1 VLIVSIAWGTA
12 LFYLAARLGVDS
24 HLRLSLVDGAH
35 VYVGLVGGVFILG
48 KVARVRFRYRVSGVP
63 EVVPWQR
70 WVSWSLLILYSAIFV
85 SGVLALLPLHGQLY
99 EDILNFHLLSSVWAV
114 VPTTWH
120 VWHYR
125 RRAAPFL
132 TRLLPRGRTLRY
144 WAGLALAVLPAV
156 AVISY
161 PRSLSQL
168 PQVLGGSVWSQTALS
183 GSYLDRITM
192 GPGGSLLAA
201 GDALYISRDGTV
213 WTQIDMPAAA
223 APASGG
229 TPSPVHQHGAPT
241 GKNLALSL
249 AVSGNSIYVGANG
262 GLYRAD
268 TLTGMLADL
277 GFPGKNVSAII
288 IDPTD
293 SRSIWAAASSGLMH
307 SSDAGATWTA
317 FSSGLIKPD
326 AVSALAWIRGRLY
339 ASDTTGIYV
348 LDPIPNSWNRISTQ
362 PSVVDLTPSPDATQI
377 YATSTSQGVEVLAG
391 GSWRSTASLLSPHQA
406 HLGGESHPQVLS
418 VAPIDGRLYAVGTAF
433 GVSASADEGQTWSQ
447 LGLGLGDVTPA
458 QVIDYQNT
466 LLAAT
471 SNGIFRF
478 PLIGSSP
485 ASAAWW
491 AAVIGVV
498 VLCGAAGVLIVGLD
512 RLPRTRSR
520 PIQTKVKR

>member
-1 VLIVSIAWGTA
+1 
-12 LFYLAARLGVDS
+12 
-24 HLRLSLVDGAH
+24 
-35 VYVGLVGGVFILG
+35 
-48 KVARVRFRYRVSGVP
+48 
-63 EVVPWQR
+63 
-70 WVSWSLLILYSAIFV
+70 
-85 SGVLALLPLHGQLY
+85 
-99 EDILNFHLLSSVWAV
+99 
-114 VPTTWH
+114 
-120 VWHYR
+120 
-125 RRAAPFL
+125 
-132 TRLLPRGRTLRY
+132 
-144 WAGLALAVLPAV
+144 
-156 AVISY
+156 
-161 PRSLSQL
+161 
-168 PQVLGGSVWSQTALS
+168 
-183 GSYLDRITM
+183 
-192 GPGGSLLAA
+192 
-201 GDALYISRDGTV
+201 
-213 WTQIDMPAAA
+213 
-223 APASGG
+223 
-229 TPSPVHQHGAPT
+229 
-241 GKNLALSL
+241 LALSL
-249 AVSGNSIYVGANG
+249 AVSGNSIYLGANG

-268 TLTGMLADL
+268 TLTGPLANL
-277 GFPGKNVSAII
+277 GFPGENVSAVV
-288 IDPTD
+288 IDPAD

-317 FSSGLIKPD
+317 FGSGLLKPN
-326 AVSALAWIRGRLY
+326 AVSALAWIGGRLY
-339 ASDTTGIYV
+339 ASDTAGIYV
-348 LDPIPNSWNRISTQ
+348 LNPIPNSWNRISTQ
-362 PSVVDLTPSPDATQI
+362 PSVVDLTPSPDATQV

-512 RLPRTRSR
+512 RLPRIRSR
-520 PIQTKVKR
+520 PNQTTVRR